1 MLHNKLLILKT
12 VLIFLS
18 VYLISLLLW
27 IQIKD
32 TYGYVMTA
40 TASKLVA
47 EVKNVQVE
55 KMWQEKGIVYASFC
69 RSLRKEDLVI
79 DLAFKTSSYTF
90 NVPLTLSIMASLVIS
105 PEDHGP
111 MQRLSCCLSL
121 SILSTC
127 FPWGRNT

>member
-1 MLHNKLLILKT
+1 
-12 VLIFLS
+12 
-18 VYLISLLLW
+18 
-27 IQIKD
+27 
-32 TYGYVMTA
+32 MTA